1 MSELLEVAEVLMGSL
16 KDRMGAL
23 ESKLASTIVA
33 ANQGLEQKMSA
44 QAKAFEGL
52 ATEQAK
58 REERLNL
65 RLSKLEGS
73 LDRHESN
80 QLQRRDLVAL
90 ESKLFENTQAIE
102 QTKKALS
109 TLTAKKPEWTRLAKL
124 GGMLLGTLGLGLMIG
139 WLWAL
144 GWLRVTE
151 SEQEK
156 AAADAKVTEL
166 KQALDEAQKV
176 IEFCRSG
183 MAQFNRASPQ
193 ERELMSKLMAKM
205 LLNEGLTP
213 DELKQLE
220 KLVNPPVKP
229 PAR

>member
-80 QLQRRDLVAL
+80 QLQRRDLVSL
-90 ESKLFENTQAIE
+90 ESKLFENTKAFERTE
-102 QTKKALS
+102 QALS
-109 TLTAKKPEWTRLAKL
+109 ALTAKKTKSERDKSIAFLV
-124 GGMLLGTLGLGLMIG
+124 GGILLGVVMWNLVPVKAPETDESRIG
-139 WLWAL
+139 
-144 GWLRVTE
+144 
-151 SEQEK
+151 
-156 AAADAKVTEL
+156 
-166 KQALDEAQKV
+166 
-176 IEFCRSG
+176 
-183 MAQFNRASPQ
+183 RAV
-193 ERELMSKLMAKM
+193 MSKYEQAKPEDRESVVK
-205 LLNEGLTP
+205 LLGLTP
-213 DELKQLE
+213 ADLE
-220 KLVNPPVKP
+220 AFERLSKHNQDGNPPANLPVKP